1 MSVRYVHHTAFFF
14 FVFAFFPSPRVI
26 EHLGEFVLSVDPS
39 FLNHYQR
46 LSISMSSPT
55 QTKGTALVTGA
66 AQGVYHCLHDPV
78 IDSDLFLVGIG
89 RAIALRLAADGFD
102 VAINDIASKAAQLDG
117 VKDEIIAAGRRSA
130 VFGGDVSVDAD
141 VKAMVAGVV
150 EALGGLDVVSATPL
164 FYFDC

>member
-1 MSVRYVHHTAFFF
+1 
-14 FVFAFFPSPRVI
+14 
-26 EHLGEFVLSVDPS
+26 
-39 FLNHYQR
+39 
-46 LSISMSSPT
+46 MSSPT

-164 FYFDC
+164 SYFDC